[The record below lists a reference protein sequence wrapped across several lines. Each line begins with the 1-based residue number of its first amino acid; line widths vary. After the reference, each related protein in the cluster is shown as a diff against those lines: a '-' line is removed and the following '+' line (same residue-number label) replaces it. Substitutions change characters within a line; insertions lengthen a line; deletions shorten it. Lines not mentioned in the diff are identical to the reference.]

1 MPGSFGTNN
10 SQDGCDAFTTSITF
24 AAMAGIVAFS
34 MLVPAFADEAPF
46 SRNLTV
52 RASAISTDL
61 LDTVSIEDVK
71 IKSQSAINIFGQ
83 IVLRVNE
90 HFNDFEITE
99 AATIKADGRRI
110 PVAPEKILVST
121 LPNSSQLLM
130 FEADVKLRT
139 IVFPDVAVGDTVHY
153 ATKEHNKVNPGPVGF
168 NLIYIF
174 PPSMRFDNVEISL
187 DVPEDMKIHNSVS
200 GFYEKVSTANGHRQ
214 IIWIKEPQAYRAD
227 EPGSTSPIDRDPR
240 VIVSSYADQTAIG
253 QKFLEGAAPK
263 SEPTLDI
270 RAIADEI
277 TKGIPDGKEQA
288 RAIFDWVTK
297 NVRYMAI
304 YLGDGGWVPHD
315 ANSILTAKYGD
326 CKDHATLMR
335 ALLASK
341 GIAADYALITV
352 RPVYQAF
359 DIPFNYYDHV
369 ILYLPEFD
377 LYTDPTATYSSFQ
390 YLPDYE
396 ADKGVLRAGKNGVL
410 AARTPVLRASTN
422 RLIVKADM
430 TLRADG
436 TPIGTATTE
445 ASGPIATTL
454 RQAMSQAALKGGDV
468 FAKEQLSK
476 QNWHGSGNIELPDA
490 ATDHKDTYMVK
501 TSFDLTNRFFGN
513 GPNKNAIP
521 IGPRLVSPQYTRP
534 LMFIH
539 EKRTQDFICEAGTYE
554 QTIDIHLPDGQSLAR
569 VPQSFDVSAPLATY
583 KSTYTMTG
591 QLLHIERRF
600 ESKVPGQVCTAQTAK
615 ELSPVVLS
623 ASRDFGTHLVF
634 GNEGVES
641 ITDDQ

>member
-1 MPGSFGTNN
+1 
-10 SQDGCDAFTTSITF
+10 
-24 AAMAGIVAFS
+24 MAGFVAFS

-52 RASAISTDL
+52 RATAISTDL

-139 IVFPDVAVGDTVHY
+139 IVFPDVADTVHY
-153 ATKEHNKVNPGPVGF
+153 ATKAHNKVNPGPVGF

-187 DVPEDMKIHNSVS
+187 DVPEDTKIHNSVS
-200 GFYEKVSTANGHRQ
+200 GFSEKVSTANGHKQ

-240 VIVSSYADQTAIG
+240 VIVSSYADQKAIG

-277 TKGIPDGKEQA
+277 TKGIPDRKEQA

-304 YLGDGGWVPHD
+304 SLGNGGWVPHE
-315 ANSILTAKYGD
+315 
-326 CKDHATLMR
+326 R
-335 ALLASK
+335 FLLASK
-341 GIAADYALITV
+341 TMVARRAL
-352 RPVYQAF
+352 
-359 DIPFNYYDHV
+359 
-369 ILYLPEFD
+369 
-377 LYTDPTATYSSFQ
+377 
-390 YLPDYE
+390 
-396 ADKGVLRAGKNGVL
+396 
-410 AARTPVLRASTN
+410 
-422 RLIVKADM
+422 
-430 TLRADG
+430 
-436 TPIGTATTE
+436 
-445 ASGPIATTL
+445 
-454 RQAMSQAALKGGDV
+454 
-468 FAKEQLSK
+468 
-476 QNWHGSGNIELPDA
+476 
-490 ATDHKDTYMVK
+490 
-501 TSFDLTNRFFGN
+501 
-513 GPNKNAIP
+513 
-521 IGPRLVSPQYTRP
+521 
-534 LMFIH
+534 
-539 EKRTQDFICEAGTYE
+539 
-554 QTIDIHLPDGQSLAR
+554 
-569 VPQSFDVSAPLATY
+569 
-583 KSTYTMTG
+583 
-591 QLLHIERRF
+591 
-600 ESKVPGQVCTAQTAK
+600 
-615 ELSPVVLS
+615 
-623 ASRDFGTHLVF
+623 
-634 GNEGVES
+634 
-641 ITDDQ
+641 